1 MELGSA
7 IHGSHTPGR
16 AAQQHQR
23 KSQVVACK
31 RGIWSRWR
39 ELFAAV
45 LLLISSAAQAAPET
59 DPFARD
65 LLVLTGWFAGE
76 FDNEEQRWFQ
86 ADPRSNTPE
95 DQRHVRV
102 HATHK
107 RIDAP
112 DFGEHVFYVEEYTHN
127 DPERVYRQRLVIFS
141 SAPEAGGI
149 RMRQGFFHEP
159 QRFLGAQH
167 QPGVFDDL
175 KAEDTFFLDE
185 CDVFW
190 KRMAGQ
196 FEGAMRRKACVFGEG
211 ELRRYA
217 VHNLYLS
224 ATKYWRVDS
233 TFLVSD
239 DSLHIGMPA
248 DQPFELRRAKQ
259 FVCNFTFDP
268 RGPEPQEITGLRL
281 HSQGGSFNVT
291 RERDGSEFTVL
302 MRDKEYPYYS
312 TRPDFI
318 YFSIRRK
325 GEQASIAFTVN
336 DPESRSLAVNT
347 GEFLASCHRQGYKF
361 RESLEELA
369 IAGG

>member
-1 MELGSA
+1 MRDSRIGAGALAREDPGSEG
-7 IHGSHTPGR
+7 IPPSRR
-16 AAQQHQR
+16 AER
-23 KSQVVACK
+23 PPPEV
-31 RGIWSRWR
+31 
-39 ELFAAV
+39 LLAAV
-45 LLLISSAAQAAPET
+45 LLLISTAAQAAAPDN

-65 LLVLTGWFAGE
+65 LLVLTGWFEGE

-95 DQRHVRV
+95 DERHVRV

-112 DFGEHVFYVEEYTHN
+112 NFGEHVFYVEEYTHD
-127 DPERVYRQRLVIFS
+127 DPGRVYRQRLVIFS

-159 QRFLGAQH
+159 ERFLGAQH
-167 QPGVFDDL
+167 NPACSTTSRRRTHSSWTSATCTGSAWPASS
-175 KAEDTFFLDE
+175 KAA
-185 CDVFW
+185 C
-190 KRMAGQ
+190 A
-196 FEGAMRRKACVFGEG
+196 RKPAFSA
-211 ELRRYA
+211 RA
-217 VHNLYLS
+217 SSAATPSHNLYLS
-224 ATKYWRVDS
+224 ESKYWRVDS
-233 TFLVSD
+233 TFLLAD

-336 DPESRSLAVNT
+336 DPESRALAVNT
-347 GEFLASCHRQGYKF
+347 GEFLASCYREGYEF
-361 RESLEELA
+361 RESLAALA
-369 IAGG
+369 VADGER